1 MVTRKKSMSTIL
13 NSIAPLV
20 LIILAGLAAGVT
32 GILPATFRTPLSDFC
47 YYFGMPALLIRT
59 IATAPPGSTAAHLI
73 WISYLLPAAAIWILA
88 SLFARQDRSNS
99 GSEAPAIAMASAY
112 GNVIMLGIPLALAQF
127 GPKAATTVA
136 FVVLVHSPVLFL
148 LAALHSELADG
159 RRASR
164 LHEAA
169 LLEPTGTMS
178 PYRGR
183 AVGASFVRATRDV
196 SIDLATNPIMIA
208 ILIGLALR
216 TSGLGLDPISSAALS
231 LLAQATLP
239 CVLLAM
245 GLGLSTFALK
255 GKMAMIAHHQF
266 PQACGNAVHRFPGRG
281 PSLSPA
287 FHRCRDHHFAVSHA
301 HGCERLRLR
310 EAFGKSGG
318 IGFRSRCAIDDG
330 VDRYDRDGDGHA
342 RESGVSIRTH
352 RCERSSRDG
361 GRHHE

>member
-1 MVTRKKSMSTIL
+1 MATRKKSMSTIV

-32 GILPATFRTPLSDFC
+32 GILPSTFRTPLSDFC
-47 YYFGMPALLIRT
+47 YYFGMPALLVRT

-99 GSEAPAIAMASAY
+99 GSEAPAIAMAAAY
-112 GNVIMLGIPLALAQF
+112 GNVIMLGIPLAFAQF

-136 FVVLVHSPVLFL
+136 FIVLVHSPVLFL

-169 LLEPTGTMS
+169 LLKPMGTVS

-216 TSGLGLDPISSAALS
+216 TSGVGLDPISSAALS
-231 LLAQATLP
+231 LLGQATLP

-255 GKMAMIAHHQF
+255 GKIGVIAMISSLKLAAMPSIAFLVAARLFHLPAYVFARRSGKAEASVSGAVALSTMASIVTITTVMAM
-266 PQACGNAVHRFPGRG
+266 
-281 PSLSPA
+281 L
-287 FHRCRDHHFAVSHA
+287 
-301 HGCERLRLR
+301 
-310 EAFGKSGG
+310 
-318 IGFRSRCAIDDG
+318 
-330 VDRYDRDGDGHA
+330 A
-342 RESGVSIRTH
+342 RAE
-352 RCERSSRDG
+352 
-361 GRHHE
+361 

>member
-1 MVTRKKSMSTIL
+1 MSTIL

-32 GILPATFRTPLSDFC
+32 GILPSTFRTSLSDFC

-99 GSEAPAIAMASAY
+99 GGEAPAIAMASAY

-136 FVVLVHSPVLFL
+136 FIVLVHSPVLFL

-159 RRASR
+159 RRAS
-164 LHEAA
+164 HEAA
-169 LLEPTGTMS
+169 LSKPMGTMS
-178 PYRGR
+178 PYRAR
-183 AVGASFVRATRDV
+183 AAGASFVRATRDV

-216 TSGLGLDPISSAALS
+216 TSGVGLDPISSTALS

-255 GKMAMIAHHQF
+255 GKMAVIAVISSLKLAAMPFIAFLVAARLFHL
-266 PQACGNAVHRFPGRG
+266 PSTDVAIITLLSAMPTGANAYVFARRSGKAEASVSG
-281 PSLSPA
+281 AVALSTMA
-287 FHRCRDHHFAVSHA
+287 SIVTIATVMA
-301 HGCERLRLR
+301 ML
-310 EAFGKSGG
+310 
-318 IGFRSRCAIDDG
+318 
-330 VDRYDRDGDGHA
+330 A
-342 RESGVSIRTH
+342 RAE
-352 RCERSSRDG
+352 
-361 GRHHE
+361 